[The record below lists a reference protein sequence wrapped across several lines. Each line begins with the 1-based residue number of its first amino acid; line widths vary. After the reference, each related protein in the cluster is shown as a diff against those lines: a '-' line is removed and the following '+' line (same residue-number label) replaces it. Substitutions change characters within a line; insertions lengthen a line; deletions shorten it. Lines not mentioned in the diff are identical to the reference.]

1 MPAAKAH
8 SWTFRSRFRASAFG
22 WRSDLPIKRITE
34 AVAEIKK
41 AAHKDKLLGAEG
53 AVIFLEKVSGALEHV
68 DSSSGAIGAA
78 VNRAIEM
85 VVPIIAQ
92 APASDNLRDKWLE
105 RIWRA
110 IEDDDIPYIELLPDH
125 WGELCVT
132 PERASRWADRFMQG
146 VRLVWSPDL
155 PRGGHFKGTAGC
167 LSALYAAGRHED
179 LLNLL
184 DLASYKFWHDR
195 QWGVRALAAQGKTAA
210 AIHYAEDTRGLNQP
224 NSQISLA
231 CEQILLSGGLWREAY
246 DRYALEAN
254 RHGTYL
260 ATFQALTS
268 KYPQIE
274 SKAILV
280 DLVDRTPGEKGK
292 WFAAAKSAGLFTEAA
307 ELARASPCDPKTLT
321 RAARDFAASKPDFA
335 RSAGLSAL
343 QWLLRG
349 YGYDLS
355 AQDVVDAFIH
365 TLEAAQHNG
374 TEADTVRRI
383 QLLVD
388 QHPRAERTIIA
399 LLLRKIDE
407 ATKSSAS
414 RIGEL

>member
-8 SWTFRSRFRASAFG
+8 SWTFRSRFRAGAFG
-22 WRSDLPIKRITE
+22 WRSELPIKRIKE

-41 AAHKDKLLGAEG
+41 AARKDKVLGAEG

-68 DSSSGAIGAA
+68 DSSSGAIGTA
-78 VNRAIEM
+78 VNRAIETL
-85 VVPIIAQ
+85 VPIVAQ

-105 RIWRA
+105 RLWCA

-132 PERASRWADRFMQG
+132 PERASRWADRFIEV
-146 VRLVWSPDL
+146 VRLIWSPDQ
-155 PRGGHFKGTAGC
+155 PRGGHFKGTAAC

-184 DLASYKFWHDR
+184 ELSPYKFWHDR
-195 QWGVRALAAQGKTAA
+195 HWGVRALVAQGKTAA
-210 AIHYAEDTRGLNQP
+210 AIRYAEDTRGLNQP
-224 NSQISLA
+224 DGRISRA
-231 CEQILLSGGLWREAY
+231 CEEILLSKGLWREAY

-254 RHGTYL
+254 RHSTYL
-260 ATFQALTS
+260 ATFQAMTS

-274 SKAILV
+274 QKALLG
-280 DLVDRTPGEKGK
+280 DLVDRTSGDEGK
-292 WFAAAKSAGLFTEAA
+292 WFVAAKSAGLLAEAA
-307 ELARASPCDPKTLT
+307 ALARTSPCDPKTLT
-321 RAARDFAASKPDFA
+321 RAARDFAASKPEFA
-335 RSAGLSAL
+335 RSVGLAAL

-349 YGYDLS
+349 YGYEPT
-355 AQDVVDAFIH
+355 AQDVVDALNH
-365 TLEAAQHNG
+365 TLEATRHNG

-388 QHPRAERTIIA
+388 QHPRAERTIVA
-399 LLLRKIDE
+399 LLCRRLDE
-407 ATKSSAS
+407 LTKPSAS
-414 RIGEL
+414 